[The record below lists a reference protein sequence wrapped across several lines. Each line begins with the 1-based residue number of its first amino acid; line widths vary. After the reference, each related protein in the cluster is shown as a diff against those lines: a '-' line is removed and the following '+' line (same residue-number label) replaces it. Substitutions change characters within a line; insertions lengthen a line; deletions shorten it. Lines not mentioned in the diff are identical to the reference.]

1 MVRYRNK
8 TNYSRNNLM
17 NRDRVNAYRN
27 RKRILRN
34 VLNNTALEINF
45 VNEECELPTI
55 ADNFHTNKTIREL
68 LRSWVN
74 CHGVTTRA
82 VNDLLKILLCAGVLS
97 HFFFVE
103 IFVSKHISKF
113 FS

>member
-82 VNDLLKILLCAGVLS
+82 VNDLLKILLCAGVLN
-97 HFFFVE
+97 HFFC
-103 IFVSKHISKF
+103 
-113 FS
+113 